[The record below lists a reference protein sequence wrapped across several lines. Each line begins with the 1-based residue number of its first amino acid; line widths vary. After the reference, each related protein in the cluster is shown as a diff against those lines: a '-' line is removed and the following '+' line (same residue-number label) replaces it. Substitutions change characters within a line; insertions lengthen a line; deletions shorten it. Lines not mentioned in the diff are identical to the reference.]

1 MNEMASSANSEMF
14 RSSTTAVDLVD
25 LQPKWNWCTKLGV
38 VLIILGILAI
48 GLLAFSKMDPVPWL
62 SWLIVLSGMAES
74 VHAFHLRKSGAFFFH
89 LVPGVAG
96 VPLGVLVATHPDVGL
111 VTWML
116 VFACFFTVIG
126 LFRLVSAVRLRFPAW
141 PWAAFDSVAMLGLGC
156 AFWTTSP
163 RLGLW
168 FFDVAVGASLILR
181 GWSSVMFGFGLR
193 HWQAPKR
200 MHLSRSH
207 GPRSNPNTSTQA
219 LGRRVS
225 GL

>member
-1 MNEMASSANSEMF
+1 MDNSVTYSLSS
-14 RSSTTAVDLVD
+14 
-25 LQPKWNWCTKLGV
+25 LQPKWSWCAKLGV
-38 VLIILGILAI
+38 VLIVFGILALS
-48 GLLAFSKMDPVPWL
+48 LLAFSNMDPVPWL

-74 VHAFHLRKSGAFFFH
+74 IHAFHLRKSGAFFFH
-89 LVPGVAG
+89 LVPGIAG
-96 VPLGVLVATHPDVGL
+96 VPLGLLVASHPDVDL

-126 LFRLVSAVRLRFPAW
+126 LFRLLSAARLRFPAW
-141 PWAAFDSVAMLGLGC
+141 PWAVFDSIAMLGLGC

-181 GWSSVMFGFGLR
+181 GWSSVMFGFGVR
-193 HWQAPKR
+193 HWQASGR

-207 GPRSNPNTSTQA
+207 TTRSNSNPSTQA
-219 LGRRVS
+219 VGGRLS
-225 GL
+225 SL